1 MTLKKRGP
9 PLGTQ
14 STTAL
19 KVLIPTTRNRQ
30 DWFDENDPV
39 IHALLKEKHHLLW
52 AHQSDPSCLAKKAA
66 FINLHSQIQ
75 TKLRSLQD
83 TWLNA
88 EADKIQGYADWHDT
102 KWCNDALK
110 SVYRSQFSGSFPV
123 IAANLLTEKKQILER
138 WAEHF
143 DSVLNGPSTINDAA
157 IECLP
162 QAPVNLEL
170 DSPPTTEEV
179 LKAIKQMFTGKARGL
194 DAIPANVDK
203 AGGPVLLF

>member
-1 MTLKKRGP
+1 M
-9 PLGTQ
+9 
-14 STTAL
+14 
-19 KVLIPTTRNRQ
+19 
-30 DWFDENDPV
+30 
-39 IHALLKEKHHLLW
+39 
-52 AHQSDPSCLAKKAA
+52 
-66 FINLHSQIQ
+66 
-75 TKLRSLQD
+75 QD

-123 IAANLLTEKKQILER
+123 IVANLLTEKKQILER

-203 AGGPVLLF
+203 ADGPVLLF